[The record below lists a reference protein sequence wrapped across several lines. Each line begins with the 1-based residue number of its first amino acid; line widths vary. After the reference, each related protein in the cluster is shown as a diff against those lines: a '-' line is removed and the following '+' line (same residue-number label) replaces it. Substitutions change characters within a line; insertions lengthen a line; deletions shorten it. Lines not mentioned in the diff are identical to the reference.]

1 MDLEEEFYEGF
12 YEDGTEE
19 LPVVLE
25 DPKVQVYLPVATTQT
40 KGIASFD
47 AKDFN
52 VDPKGKVA
60 LNEDLHQIKENT
72 DSALEKSQEGLSNSE
87 EALSTANTALSAA
100 TEALSTANGIDGK
113 ATEALSTAN
122 EALGQVVEGLGSKI
136 YVNGVLQSSV
146 NVDSDIQE
154 QFDQLTEEVEDIK
167 ELVPSQASA
176 QNQLADK
183 NFVNSSINAIAA
195 FYITYDSQ
203 GNPFPTKAALV
214 NATTFYSGGETRVP
228 TRNDYCLV
236 LADETHDNASCR
248 YVYSGEYPNG
258 QWDFQFVVNESPF
271 TSDQLAAINSGIT
284 SALVQQIPNKADLNN
299 PEQNITTKNLVAG
312 GTITVN
318 GKTVATLPDV
328 EAVKPKCEQIS
339 NYSGYATGNHSLI
352 SGKYFSNYD
361 VLIFVFQITG
371 SGANEY
377 VTLVYPRQVFTV
389 ANRKFSTPFNTKD
402 TNRYMNFYY
411 INNNTFKI
419 DSSSY
424 VEMREIWGIK

>member
-12 YEDGTEE
+12 YEDGSEE

-72 DSALEKSQEGLSNSE
+72 DTALETSQGAKETADSAKETADSAKEIAE
-87 EALSTANTALSAA
+87 EALEQA
-100 TEALSTANGIDGK
+100 
-113 ATEALSTAN
+113 
-122 EALGQVVEGLGSKI
+122 VEGLGSKV

-146 NVDSDIQE
+146 NVESDIQE
-154 QFDQLTEEVEDIK
+154 QFNQLTEEVEDIK
-167 ELVPSQASA
+167 ELVPNQANA
-176 QNQLADK
+176 QNPLADRD
-183 NFVNSSINAIAA
+183 FVNSSINAIAA

-203 GNPFPTKAALV
+203 GNPFPTKAALSS
-214 NATTFYSGGETRVP
+214 ATTFYSGGETRVP

-284 SALVQQIPNKADLNN
+284 SALVQQISNKADLNN
-299 PEQNITTKNLVAG
+299 PNQTITANSVVASS
-312 GTITVN
+312 TITVN

-389 ANRKFSTPFNTKD
+389 TGRKFSTPFNTSN

-419 DSSSY
+419 ESSSY